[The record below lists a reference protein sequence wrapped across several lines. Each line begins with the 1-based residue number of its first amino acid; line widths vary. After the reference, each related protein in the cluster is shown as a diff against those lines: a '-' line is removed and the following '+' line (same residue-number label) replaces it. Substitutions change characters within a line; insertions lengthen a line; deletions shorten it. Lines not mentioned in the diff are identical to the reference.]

1 MKMVKSNFKQV
12 NQMENNLFNDIK
24 SNKGSIYL
32 NLGILD
38 VNLPK
43 SLSMNSKMMNLK
55 HYVRVSYSNEP
66 LSAQIWALQALKAV
80 NSTFSANIV
89 GFIRTYNEH
98 GDGHYNNSPIA
109 SINVIFKEKSA
120 ILDWNSHNCSPTK
133 AGRCISSPSYDMG
146 SQESFEIVC
155 GNSFSVPGYPNI
167 DNLKFLISSLGCH
180 PNQLNPLGGI
190 K

>member
-1 MKMVKSNFKQV
+1 MKMVKSNFKQG

-38 VNLPK
+38 VNLPN
-43 SLSMNSKMMNLK
+43 SLSMNSKVMNLK

-66 LSAQIWALQALKAV
+66 LSAQIWALYALKEA

-89 GFIRTYNEH
+89 GYLKTWEK
-98 GDGHYNNSPIA
+98 DGLMHYNNSPIA

-120 ILDWNSHNCSPTK
+120 ILN
-133 AGRCISSPSYDMG
+133 
-146 SQESFEIVC
+146 
-155 GNSFSVPGYPNI
+155 
-167 DNLKFLISSLGCH
+167 
-180 PNQLNPLGGI
+180 
-190 K
+190 